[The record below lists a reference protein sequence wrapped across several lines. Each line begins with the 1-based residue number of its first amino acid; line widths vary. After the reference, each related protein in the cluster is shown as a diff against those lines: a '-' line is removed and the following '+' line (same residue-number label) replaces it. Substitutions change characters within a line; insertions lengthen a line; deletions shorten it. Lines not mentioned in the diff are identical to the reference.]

1 LNSKQKREEEK
12 KKNVIQRELPTFINQ
27 ILLLLNSGMVLQEA
41 LVRIAKGYGELEQDR
56 QNYFTMTLYDLYVQ
70 SCKSGENFLLNL
82 YVFSKEVRVKEL
94 SRVTSILLES
104 RDKGIDIWDRLAQE
118 GEILWENRRQ
128 RALEKIKLTE
138 SKMSFPLGLL
148 LIALII
154 ITAAPAMLQMYIE

>member
-1 LNSKQKREEEK
+1 MD
-12 KKNVIQRELPTFINQ
+12 P
-27 ILLLLNSGMVLQEA
+27 
-41 LVRIAKGYGELEQDR
+41 
-56 QNYFTMTLYDLYVQ
+56 
-70 SCKSGENFLLNL
+70 
-82 YVFSKEVRVKEL
+82 RVKEL
-94 SRVTSILLES
+94 SRVTGILLES

-118 GEILWENRRQ
+118 GETLWENRRQ